1 MGDQIPIQDFLVEPI
16 QGTDLVAFYRKSR
29 KGRPLYIPYSRLLQI
44 LSGTLN
50 TSGLILQTNG
60 VPNPRQD
67 LANLV
72 AGSGMTI
79 TALPNGNIVFTSSGG
94 TSYIT
99 STSNTADINLSVTGG
114 ALSAV
119 LTSVGTAG
127 TYGNGTQV
135 PQITIDSKGRV
146 TGVTLVTI
154 SAGGVGTVTSVGLS
168 MPAAFSVSGSPIT
181 GAGTFTVT
189 GAGTTAQY
197 IRGDGTLD
205 TFPSIP
211 SITPAALS
219 KVDDTNVSLTL
230 GGTPLTALLQ
240 SVSLTLGWIG
250 RLAKSRVFSVAS
262 GVILGRSTAGSG
274 DIEELTATK
283 SVVINAG
290 NVELDGD
297 QAIPASPGVYGIAG
311 TKGWRSDAS
320 VRGDKPV
327 AWVTEQYVTTTNQ
340 TGVLYVPSVSK
351 LYVCNNSSN
360 TVTIYSTTS
369 GATLNTVSVTG
380 AFQAFYSATSKEVYI
395 TSSSLTTINIISTG
409 AFNNSLGTISGATA
423 NGAEAIEFSSTKMFI
438 CVTAAS
444 GSIMV
449 LNPSTNTITSTITTS
464 VPANPIGM
472 CLNTNVSSLQYNK
485 IIISA
490 GGGLAIFD
498 PTTNSITTTVANPSS
513 AISSG
518 RTIKYITSTDQ
529 YVLVSVGNAQIQ
541 FFSIATATT
550 FTLSAQIYQ
559 MSGIQDLDV
568 DETYGYVFATT
579 FTSSSMNSLFFNIID
594 LSTKVVKL
602 IMPTPV
608 TCGASSAA
616 GKMYL
621 DLPNKRLFLVGR
633 SSVANLVCSVKY
645 V

>member
-16 QGTDLVAFYRKSR
+16 QGTDLIAFYRKSR

-60 VPNPRQD
+60 VLNPRQD

-79 TALPNGNIVFTSSGG
+79 MALPNGNIVFTSSGG

-99 STSNTADINLSVTGG
+99 STSNTADINLNVTGG

-327 AWVTEQYVTTTNQ
+327 AWVTEEYIAAANQ

-360 TVTIYSTTS
+360 TVSIYSTTT

-380 AFQAFYSATSKEVYI
+380 AFQAFYSATSGEVYI
-395 TSSSLTTINIISTG
+395 TSSSLTTINRISTSS
-409 AFNNSLGTISGATA
+409 NNTLGTITGATA
-423 NGAEAIEFSSTKMFI
+423 NGVDAIEFSSTKMFI
-438 CVTAAS
+438 CVQNAT
-444 GSIMV
+444 GRIMV

-529 YVLVSVGNAQIQ
+529 YVLVSVGNTQIQ
-541 FFSIATATT
+541 FFSIASATT
-550 FTLSAQIYQ
+550 FTLSALIYQ
-559 MSGIQDLDV
+559 MSGIQDLAV
-568 DETYGYVFATT
+568 DETYGYVFTTT
-579 FTSSSMNSLFFNIID
+579 FTSSSMNSLFFNVID

-602 IMPTPV
+602 VMPTPV

-633 SSVANLVCSVKY
+633 SSVANLACAVKY